1 MPLGVYNPDWAI
13 VKEAGGGQNKVYLV
27 RETKG
32 TTVWLKMNLSPARR
46 QSRPTVFSLP
56 PGQAGSVRRRCA
68 MAQQAVSLCFAS
80 F

>member
-32 TTVWLKMNLSPARR
+32 TTVWLKIPEIQRR
-46 QSRPTVFSLP
+46 KIHCGNAHFKAIGFKDEEYAWVAT
-56 PGQAGSVRRRCA
+56 AGEV
-68 MAQQAVSLCFAS
+68 
-80 F
+80 